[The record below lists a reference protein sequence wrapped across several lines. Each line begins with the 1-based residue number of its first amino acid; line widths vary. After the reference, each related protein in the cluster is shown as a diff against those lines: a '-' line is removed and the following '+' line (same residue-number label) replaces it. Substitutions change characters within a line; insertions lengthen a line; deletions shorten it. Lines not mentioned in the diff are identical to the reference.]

1 MNLKIMLISVLIFF
15 STIFYGT
22 TEKIRFSFDNRE
34 IIVTLEDNV
43 ATRSFLKQ
51 LPLELRFE
59 NYGNIEKISYL
70 PEKLDIDN
78 IPEGS
83 IPRSGDL
90 TYYSP
95 WNNLAFFC
103 KDFRYSNGLVPLGRI
118 ESGFNTLEEINKT
131 VSVKIER
138 IN

>member
-1 MNLKIMLISVLIFF
+1 MNLKIILISVLIFF

-118 ESGFNTLEEINKT
+118 ESGFNALEEINKT